1 MSEERKTCFCSKI
14 LQIILLVA
22 ILACSAV
29 SAYYSYNTN
38 MIITGGAQARVSKE
52 SITKAYAKD
61 NTIEKAKE
69 SGKPTIVLF
78 YADWC
83 GYCQK
88 FAPTF
93 YDIVKARKIK
103 SKLSIAYVN
112 GALEE
117 NQKYISEY
125 GITGFPTVYMVDFKT
140 GEKEKLSNSLF
151 FNSDTKKVL
160 TKMFL
165 DFAKNRQ
172 ISQKLINKL

>member
-1 MSEERKTCFCSKI
+1 MSEERKTCFCLKI
-14 LQIILLVA
+14 LQIILLVS

-38 MIITGGAQARVSKE
+38 MIITGGAQTKAAKA

-61 NTIEKAKE
+61 NTIEKAKAA
-69 SGKPTIVLF
+69 GKPTVVLF

-93 YDIVKARKIK
+93 YDVVKTRKIK
-103 SKLSIAYVN
+103 SKLSVAYVN
-112 GALEE
+112 GSLEE
-117 NQKYISEY
+117 NQEYMKEY
-125 GITGFPTVYMVDFKT
+125 GIAGFPTVYMVDFKT

-151 FNSDTKKVL
+151 FNPDTKKVL

-165 DFAKNRQ
+165 DFAKK
-172 ISQKLINKL
+172 SSDAQKAN